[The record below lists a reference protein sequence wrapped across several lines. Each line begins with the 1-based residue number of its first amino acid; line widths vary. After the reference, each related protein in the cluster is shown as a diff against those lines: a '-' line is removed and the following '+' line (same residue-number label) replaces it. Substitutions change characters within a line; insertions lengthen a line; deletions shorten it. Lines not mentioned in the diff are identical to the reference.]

1 MKKIAPCKDCQKRRF
16 NCHSMCIEYK
26 SWKREHDEM
35 MAKKEPAGLTINEAN
50 KRKYWRN
57 LKRERKQ
64 RYV

>member
-1 MKKIAPCKDCQKRRF
+1 MRICPCKDCLKRKF
-16 NCHSMCIEYK
+16 LCHSMCPEYQQ
-26 SWKREHDEM
+26 WKKERDEM
-35 MAKKEPAGLTINEAN
+35 MAKKEPAGFTINEEN

>member
-1 MKKIAPCKDCQKRRF
+1 
-16 NCHSMCIEYK
+16 MCIEYK
-26 SWKREHDEM
+26 SWKKEHDDM
-35 MAKKEPAGLTINEAN
+35 MAKKEDAGLTINEAN

>member
-16 NCHSMCIEYK
+16 NCHSMCVEYK
-26 SWKREHDEM
+26 AWKKEYDEM
-35 MAKKEPAGLTINEAN
+35 MAKREPAGLTINEQN

-57 LKRERKQ
+57 LKRERKT

>member
-1 MKKIAPCKDCQKRRF
+1 MKICPCKDCFKRKF
-16 NCHSMCIEYK
+16 LCHSMCPEYQQ
-26 SWKREHDEM
+26 WKKERDDM
-35 MAKKEPAGLTINEAN
+35 MAKREPAGFTINEAN